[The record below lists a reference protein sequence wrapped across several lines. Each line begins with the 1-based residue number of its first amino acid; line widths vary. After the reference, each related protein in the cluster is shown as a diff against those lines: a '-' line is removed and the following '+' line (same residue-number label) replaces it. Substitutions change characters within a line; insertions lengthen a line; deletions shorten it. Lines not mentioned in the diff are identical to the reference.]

1 MELRP
6 LQQPY
11 PPLWYPTH
19 NAESVEYAARHGYHF
34 VGLGPA
40 THVRQHVDIYWQ
52 TWEAHRHASG
62 RLNGHVAAPQVG
74 IVRLVVV
81 ADSDAEA
88 LAATRA
94 AHGAWYRSITKL
106 WHDHDDHSI
115 DGLFA
120 WEPALQGETILF
132 GTPARVREHM
142 AQLLE
147 VSGCNYAICAFAW
160 GTLPHEQALRSLRLF
175 AGEVMPAFAGSAT
188 PVA

>member
-1 MELRP
+1 MELHP

-19 NAESVEYAARHGYHF
+19 NPESVEYAAKHGYNF

-40 THVRQHVDIYWQ
+40 AHVRQHVDLYRQ
-52 TWEAHRHASG
+52 TWEAHRQEPG
-62 RLNGHVAAPQVG
+62 RLNGHVVAPKVG
-74 IVRLVVV
+74 IGRLVVV

-88 LAATRA
+88 LAVTRA
-94 AHGAWYRSITKL
+94 AHGDWYRSITKL

-120 WEPALQGETILF
+120 WEPSLQGETILF
-132 GTPARVREHM
+132 GTPARVREQM
-142 AQLLE
+142 TRLLE
-147 VSGCNYAICAFAW
+147 VSGCNYVICAFAW

-175 AGEVMPAFAGSAT
+175 AEEVMPAFAGSAT